1 MVQGVIY
8 TIGKKE
14 IEALDILEDVPL
26 GIYTR
31 ETFKVITEDDDCYKV
46 DLYYLAIP
54 KEPFIPSIKYLGYMI
69 KGTKAHGINKARINY
84 QEKLPTET

>member
-1 MVQGVIY
+1 MIANLPNYEILCRKYSTDIKGGISSIIFKPKMMVQGVIY

-31 ETFKVITEDDDCYKV
+31 ETFKVITEDDDCYKA
-46 DLYYLAIP
+46 DLY
-54 KEPFIPSIKYLGYMI
+54 
-69 KGTKAHGINKARINY
+69 
-84 QEKLPTET
+84 